1 MKIVPFSFLV
11 HMFHWP
17 ARTVQFRESSRITV
31 GYIYKSILKPSKRVA
46 KKMATC
52 LLGYNEQKKIKR
64 LGRQKFSYW
73 GSRNG
78 AAYIRCR
85 RCTNNSPHMR
95 PRSYTRENGE
105 RNIPDQGVS
114 GEPQSSRWRSS
125 CTRAASSS
133 LWQNITRLGPG
144 SSLQLQAALWAG
156 YTALTAWRSPSL
168 SLSSKTGMSDARRRG
183 TTRAPAACTKRS
195 S

>member
-1 MKIVPFSFLV
+1 
-11 HMFHWP
+11 
-17 ARTVQFRESSRITV
+17 
-31 GYIYKSILKPSKRVA
+31 
-46 KKMATC
+46 MATC
-52 LLGYNEQKKIKR
+52 LLGYNEQLSNKR

-73 GSRNG
+73 GSRDG

-125 CTRAASSS
+125 CTRAAQVCGRTSHGSD
-133 LWQNITRLGPG
+133 QGVRYNCKPPCGPAT
-144 SSLQLQAALWAG
+144 L
-156 YTALTAWRSPSL
+156 L
-168 SLSSKTGMSDARRRG
+168 S
-183 TTRAPAACTKRS
+183 
-195 S
+195 